1 MLLYKIYYK
10 NSIKKYQYA
19 TDRIKPIRQKKFQG
33 SFLNSFYSIKKWNNL
48 GKHFLKVL
56 LDLYPKDC
64 LTAYKH
70 YKFQTLDVF

>member
-33 SFLNSFYSIKKWNNL
+33 SFLNSFYSIEKWNNL
-48 GKHFLKVL
+48 GKHF
-56 LDLYPKDC
+56 
-64 LTAYKH
+64 
-70 YKFQTLDVF
+70 